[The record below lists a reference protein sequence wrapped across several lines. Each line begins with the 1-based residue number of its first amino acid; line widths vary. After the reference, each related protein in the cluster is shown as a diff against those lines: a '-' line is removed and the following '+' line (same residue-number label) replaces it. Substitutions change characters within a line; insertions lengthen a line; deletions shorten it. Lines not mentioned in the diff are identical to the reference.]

1 MEEQSIAASVANRY
15 QQLETYRTS
24 FLQRARDG
32 ALVTIPSLFPP
43 EGSSGFTTFPTPF
56 QSIGARG
63 LNHLSSKLLVALLP
77 PNAPFFRLTL
87 DDATLAELGQDDLAR
102 GEVEEGLAKIE
113 RVVMQEIE
121 TSALRV
127 PFFETLKQLVLAGN
141 ALIYMPKKGGIRIFS
156 LDRYV
161 VKRDASGNI
170 LEIITKESVSPLM
183 LPKAAQ
189 ELLGEVSDNN
199 KSLDLYTYVKRDT
212 GKWTVVQ
219 EIKGQPIPGSQGTY
233 PLDKNPFI
241 PLRFNRIDGEDY
253 GRGFIEEYIGDLQS
267 LESLSKSIVE
277 GSAASA
283 KVLFMVSPNGTTKAR
298 TLAQA
303 PNGAIVQGSAQDVST
318 LRVEKHNDFRVA
330 LDAAGKIE
338 ERMAYA
344 FMLNTAIQR
353 NGERVTAE
361 EIRYMAQE
369 LEGGLGGLY
378 SILSQEFQLP
388 LISLLLQK
396 LEKTGKLPKLPKDTL
411 KPQITTGMEA
421 LGRGHDL
428 NKLSQF
434 LQGLQPLGPEVIQS
448 ELNVSDYIDRLG
460 ASLGLD
466 TKGLVKTPE
475 EKQAIAQQQQSAQ
488 QAQFEQQRELSA
500 TPHVAKEAAGAV
512 REKLNNQG

>member
-87 DDATLAELGQDDLAR
+87 DDATLAEIGQNETAK
-102 GEVEEGLAKIE
+102 GEIEEGLARIE
-113 RVVMQEIE
+113 RTVMQEIE

-127 PFFETLKQLVLAGN
+127 PFFEALKQLVLAGN
-141 ALIYMPKKGGIRIFS
+141 ALLYMPKDGGIRIFS

-189 ELLGEVSDNN
+189 ELLGETSDNN

-219 EIKGQPIPGSQGTY
+219 EIKGQVIPGSQGTY
-233 PLDKNPFI
+233 PKDKNPFI

-267 LESLSKSIVE
+267 LESLTRAIVE

-388 LISLLLQK
+388 LINLLMQK
-396 LEKTGKLPKLPKDTL
+396 LERTGKLPKLPKDTL

-448 ELNVSDYIDRLG
+448 ELNVADYIDRLG

-466 TKGLVKTPE
+466 TKGLIKSDE
-475 EKQAIAQQQQSAQ
+475 QRQQEQ
-488 QAQFEQQRELSA
+488 QAMAQSSEDQYRRELA
-500 TPHVAKEAAGAV
+500 MKVAPGASKEMGGALK
-512 REKLNNQG
+512 EQMMKQG

>member
-1 MEEQSIAASVANRY
+1 
-15 QQLETYRTS
+15 
-24 FLQRARDG
+24 
-32 ALVTIPSLFPP
+32 
-43 EGSSGFTTFPTPF
+43 
-56 QSIGARG
+56 
-63 LNHLSSKLLVALLP
+63 
-77 PNAPFFRLTL
+77 
-87 DDATLAELGQDDLAR
+87 
-102 GEVEEGLAKIE
+102 VEEALAKIE
-113 RVVMQEIE
+113 RTATQEIE
-121 TSALRV
+121 TLAIRV
-127 PFFETLKQLVLAGN
+127 PIFEALKQLIVAGN
-141 ALIYMPKKGGIRIFS
+141 SLIYMPAKGGIRVFS
-156 LDRYV
+156 LSRYV

-183 LPKAAQ
+183 LPKEAQ
-189 ELLGEVSDNN
+189 EMVGDETDVT
-199 KSLDLYTYVKRDT
+199 KSLDLFTYVKREK
-212 GKWTVVQ
+212 GKWVVLQ
-219 EIKGQPIPGSQGTY
+219 EIKGEVIPGSQGTY

-253 GRGFIEEYIGDLQS
+253 GRGFIEEYLGDLQS
-267 LESLSKSIVE
+267 LESLTQAIVE

-283 KVLFMVSPNGTTKAR
+283 KVLFMVSPNGTTKAK

-330 LDAAGKIE
+330 LDAASKIE
-338 ERMAYA
+338 ERLAYA

-353 NGERVTAE
+353 KGERVTAE

-388 LISLLLQK
+388 LINLLLQR

-434 LQGLQPLGPEVIQS
+434 LQGLQPLGPDVIRS
-448 ELNVSDYIDRLG
+448 ELNVADYIDRLG

-466 TKGLVKTPE
+466 TKGLIKTE
-475 EKQAIAQQQQSAQ
+475 EQRQAEAQAAAQQQQQ
-488 QAQFEQQRELSA
+488 QYNRDLGTAA
-500 TPHVAKEAAGAV
+500 APAMAKELAGSEMTA
-512 REKLNNQG
+512 EMMEQMQQQQG

>member
-1 MEEQSIAASVANRY
+1 MEEQSIAASVATRY
-15 QQLETYRTS
+15 QQLETYRSS
-24 FLQRARDG
+24 FIQRAKDG
-32 ALVTIPSLFPP
+32 ALVTIPSLFPS
-43 EGSSGFTTFPTPF
+43 EQNTSNTTFPTPY

-63 LNHLSSKLLVALLP
+63 LNHLASKLLVALLP
-77 PNAPFFRLTL
+77 PNAPFFRLSL
-87 DDATLAELGQDDLAR
+87 DDATLESLGADELKR

-113 RVVMQEIE
+113 RTVMQEIE
-121 TSALRV
+121 TLALRV
-127 PFFETLKQLVLAGN
+127 PFFEALKQLILAGN
-141 ALIYMPKKGGIRIFS
+141 SLIYMPKEGGIRVFT
-156 LDRYV
+156 LNKYV

-189 ELLGEVSDNN
+189 ELLAEVNDNN
-199 KSLDLYTYVKRDT
+199 KSLDLYTYIKRDS
-212 GKWTVVQ
+212 GKWKVLQ
-219 EIKGQPIPGSQGTY
+219 EIKGQVIPGSEGTY
-233 PLDKNPFI
+233 PIDKNPFI

-253 GRGFIEEYIGDLQS
+253 GRGFVEEYIGDLES
-267 LESLSKSIVE
+267 LESLTKAIVE
-277 GSAASA
+277 GSAAAA
-283 KVLFMVSPNGTTKAR
+283 KVLFMVAPNGTTKAR

-330 LDAAGKIE
+330 LDTAKGIE
-338 ERMAYA
+338 ERLAYA

-388 LISLLLQK
+388 LIHLLLQR
-396 LEKTGKLPKLPKDTL
+396 LERNKKLPKLPKDTL

-434 LQGLQPLGPEVIQS
+434 LQGLQPLGPEVLQQ

-466 TKGLVKTPE
+466 TKGLIKSDE
-475 EKQAIAQQQQSAQ
+475 EKQAITQQAQ
-488 QAQFEQQRELSA
+488 QAQQAQHEQQRELSA
-500 TPHVAKEAAGAV
+500 TPHVAKEAAGEV
-512 REKLNNQG
+512 RARMNQGR